1 MRKPKLYIFVGY
13 PGAGKT
19 TTALIIKEATNARHI
34 WVDLERKA
42 RFGGQDFT
50 PADTKELYRELDV
63 EIETYLQ
70 RGEDVIFDTNINMF
84 KDRQFLKDLAIRNG
98 AEVVLIWLTTDKE
111 IARKRAYMDFGED
124 NLRVLGAMD
133 DSTFNKIANR
143 LEYPVAEE
151 NPVKIDG
158 TKFSK
163 NEIIKLLDLN
173 TSKSSL

>member
-19 TTALIIKEATNARHI
+19 TTALIIKEMTNARHI

-50 PADTKELYRELDV
+50 PNDTEELYRELDV

-84 KDRQFLKDLAIRNG
+84 KDRQFLKDLAERNN
-98 AEVVLIWLTTDKE
+98 AETVLIWLTTDKE
-111 IARKRAYMDFGED
+111 ISRKRAYMDFVAD
-124 NLRVLGAMD
+124 NLRVLGAMND
-133 DSTFNKIANR
+133 QTFDKIANR
-143 LEYPVAEE
+143 LQKPSKSE
-151 NPVKIDG
+151 NPIKVDG
-158 TKFSK
+158 AKTSRG
-163 NEIIKLLDLN
+163 ELVRLLGLG
-173 TSKSSL
+173 TSQSTF